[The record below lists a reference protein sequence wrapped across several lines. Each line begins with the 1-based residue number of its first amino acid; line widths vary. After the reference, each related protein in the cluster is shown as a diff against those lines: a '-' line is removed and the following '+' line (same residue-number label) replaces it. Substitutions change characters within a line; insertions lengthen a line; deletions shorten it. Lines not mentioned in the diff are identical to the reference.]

1 MAFPTIPKLPQT
13 PHKSLPPLIAV
24 EGCHSGQRLGGY
36 QPSIHNKS
44 WIYNFCTVS
53 QIGLF
58 WKSIHFLFSQSPQKT
73 RAYGCFLKWWY
84 PTTMGFPTKNDHFGV
99 FWGYPYFWKHPYIH
113 ALPIDRFMIMILLES
128 WGSGEVVAAIFP
140 PFFQAEIHRLKS
152 TQATQGP
159 NFSARLC

>member
-73 RAYGCFLKWWY
+73 RALG
-84 PTTMGFPTKNDHFGV
+84 
-99 FWGYPYFWKHPYIH
+99 
-113 ALPIDRFMIMILLES
+113 E
-128 WGSGEVVAAIFP
+128 WGSCSCHFS
-140 PFFQAEIHRLKS
+140 PFFPSGNTSTQIDSSHAGSQFFSQAMLVVSRSVVQFEAIGRFFGEDLRSEAYYKTPSSSELSVQLRNPYTYCWWLKS
-152 TQATQGP
+152 
-159 NFSARLC
+159 C